1 MEKEIGEL
9 YENNRELYEKK
20 AKTYTLKYA
29 MTDYFIFDNQSLR
42 LLKQLSEEDEQ
53 TEIQT

>member
-9 YENNRELYEKK
+9 YEKNRELYEKK

-42 LLKQLSEEDEQ
+42 LLKQLSEDDEQ
-53 TEIQT
+53 SLIQT